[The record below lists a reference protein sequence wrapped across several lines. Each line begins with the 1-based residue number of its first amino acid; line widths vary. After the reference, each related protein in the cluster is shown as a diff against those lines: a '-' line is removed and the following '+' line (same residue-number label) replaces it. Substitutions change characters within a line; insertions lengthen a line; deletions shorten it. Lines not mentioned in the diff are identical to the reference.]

1 MAWKVAGWVAGALAV
16 ALGAWTAG
24 SLYIVSGVEE
34 AKYTVIKSAVTGS
47 PAGYELRRYEP
58 SIVAQTSMPSMGD
71 TGTAFRAIAGYIFG
85 GNEKLEQIAMTPPVV
100 MNAPPVSEKIAMTAP
115 VVMGAATMAFVM
127 PSKYKSIADL
137 PKPKDERVT
146 LVAVPAR
153 TFAALR
159 FGWYATPARFAG
171 KAGKLEHLLARDGV
185 RALSK
190 PYLASYNPPFSM
202 PLLIRHDVLIEV
214 EGQ

>member
-1 MAWKVAGWVAGALAV
+1 MAWIDTTWKITGWVAGALAV
-16 ALGAWTAG
+16 SLAVWTAG

-34 AKYTVIKSAVTGS
+34 AKYAVIGS

-58 SIVAQTSMPSMGD
+58 SIVAQTSMPTMGD

-85 GNEKLEQIAMTPPVV
+85 GNEKREAIAMTAPVV

-115 VVMGAATMAFVM
+115 VVMGAGTMAFVM

-146 LVAVPAR
+146 LVNVPAR

-159 FGWYATPARFAG
+159 FGWYATPSRYRE
-171 KAGKLEHLLARDGV
+171 KAGELERLLARDGV
-185 RALSK
+185 KALSK
-190 PYLASYNPPFSM
+190 PYLAGYNPPFSVPFLM
-202 PLLIRHDVLIEV
+202 RHDVLIEV
-214 EGQ
+214 DLK